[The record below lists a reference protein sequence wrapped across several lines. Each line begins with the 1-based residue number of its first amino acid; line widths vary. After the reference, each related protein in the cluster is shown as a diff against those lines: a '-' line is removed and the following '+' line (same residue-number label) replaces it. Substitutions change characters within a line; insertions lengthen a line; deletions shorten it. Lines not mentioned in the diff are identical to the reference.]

1 MLSSKVATLQDNSY
15 HGEDSYLTRDL
26 GNNSFLDAVMDGVTG
41 HGGEEASTSVREALA
56 EGSVDSPEKVVA
68 LLEEM
73 NAEFYQVGG
82 GRFLL
87 TTVAVV
93 LFLDDRLHV
102 IGAGDSPVFLVDQ
115 NSIQQLSGRVGGF
128 LHVGVARAIGAGPSL
143 ANLTRIET
151 EITPGARLVLATDGL
166 TDNILTDELAEMVRR
181 ADSPDDA
188 ADRISKAVDTLLEK
202 GGMPEQLGRRFR
214 RDDRTAIFRF
224 FDTTD

>member
-1 MLSSKVATLQDNSY
+1 MLSSNVATLQDNSY
-15 HGEDSYLTRDL
+15 HGEDSFLTRDL
-26 GNNSFLDAVMDGVTG
+26 GINSFLDAVMDGVTG

-56 EGSVDSPEKVVA
+56 EGPIDSPEDVVA

-73 NAEFYQVGG
+73 NTEFYQVGG

-93 LFLDDRLHV
+93 LFLGGRLHV
-102 IGAGDSPVFLVDQ
+102 IGAGDSPVFLLDQ
-115 NSIQQLSGRVGGF
+115 YSIQQLSGRVGGF

-143 ANLTRIET
+143 ANLTRIEA
-151 EITPGARLVLATDGL
+151 EITPGSRLVLATDGL
-166 TDNILTDELAEMVRR
+166 TDNILTDELAEIVRH
-181 ADSPDDA
+181 ADSPNNA
-188 ADRISKAVDTLLEK
+188 ADKISRAVNTLLEK